1 MLTQRF
7 FSDRSDAEKA
17 AACFLG
23 GKLKAAIDD
32 HGNAVCALSGGSS
45 PVGTYH
51 YLRDKDI
58 AWDQIKVTL
67 TDERLVPIDH
77 RDSNAGMLQRE
88 LLSGAAGA
96 AQFVSLFRGTHL
108 LPQTEADLRQ
118 LPKPYDVVLL
128 GMGEDGHTASLFP
141 NSPTFDRM
149 LGSKN
154 ATELATTTHQ
164 ESVRLTLTPKE
175 LLNSRQIAVLFFGEP
190 KRAVYSKALED
201 GDVAELPI
209 RIALHQD
216 RIPVTVFWAP

>member
-7 FSDRSDAEKA
+7 FSNRADAEKA

-32 HGNAVCALSGGSS
+32 HGKAVCALSGGSS
-45 PVGTYH
+45 PIGAYH

-88 LLSGAAGA
+88 LLSGNAGA
-96 AQFVSLFRGTHL
+96 AEFVSLFRGTHL
-108 LPQTEADLRQ
+108 LPQTETDLRL

-141 NSPTFDRM
+141 NTPTFSRM
-149 LGSKN
+149 LSSEN

-175 LLNSRQIAVLFFGEP
+175 LLNTRQIALLFFGEP
-190 KRAVYSKALED
+190 KRAVYSRALGN
-201 GDVAELPI
+201 GDMSELPI
-209 RIALHQD
+209 RIVLHQD

>member
-7 FSDRSDAEKA
+7 YSNREEAAKA

-23 GKLKAAIDD
+23 GKLKDGVE
-32 HGNAVCALSGGSS
+32 HYGNAVCALSGGSS
-45 PVGTYH
+45 PVGAYH
-51 YLRDKDI
+51 YLRDKEI

-77 RDSNAGMLQRE
+77 RDSNAGMLRRE
-88 LLSGAAGA
+88 LLSGNAGA
-96 AQFVSLFRGTHL
+96 AEFVSLFRGTHL
-108 LPQTEADLRQ
+108 LPETEADLRL

-141 NSPTFDRM
+141 NTPTFPQM
-149 LGSKN
+149 MSSEN

-164 ESVRLTLTPKE
+164 ESVRLTLTPRE
-175 LLNSRQIAVLFFGEP
+175 LLNARQIALLFFGDK
-190 KRAVYSKALED
+190 KRSIYSKALER
-201 GDVAELPI
+201 GDAAELPI